1 MQVMAKKENLF
12 KEKIITM
19 QTDEKIKRRRWNP
32 EDDEELRGYFY
43 NGIGISYIAALTH
56 RTEAAV
62 IHRIQKLKLYPKK
75 TKARKRAE

>member
-1 MQVMAKKENLF
+1 MAKNENIF

-19 QTDEKIKRRRWNP
+19 RTDEKIKRQRWNP

-43 NGIGISYIAALTH
+43 NGIGISYIAVLTH

-62 IHRIQKLKLYPKK
+62 FHRIQKLKLYLKK
-75 TKARKRAE
+75 TKKWSE